1 MIDRTITTY
10 TLLDS
15 LRELGIK
22 QLDLYVPLVCKC
34 IVKRGAKEV
43 TRDDLKQWFI
53 EDYGMSKVYH
63 GVFDSLL
70 KKMRGKYLS
79 VESNKFV
86 VNLPEVDKDVQKYQQ
101 RDISADFT
109 ALLNSI
115 QQFAKNTY
123 NQNLTIEDVQEGVLE
138 LLHSR
143 DGDLLFQQEKTL
155 GVLARQQTGKT
166 PKTQL
171 KYVVSQFVIWSKEN
185 QPTSF
190 SLFVKLA
197 KGHSLTSIVTMK
209 DVSSYTGKMRGVA
222 IALDTPII
230 FNLLGLN
237 YATNFDLDKEL
248 IEALQKQETNF
259 ILFQEHYQEVK
270 QSLSSAIYLLTTK
283 SYNIDKASRLLRYAV
298 KNHISQSY
306 LRIKLQQLDSVLK
319 QYQIT
324 VVGAPPSSM
333 NYEEIDLQ
341 KLEDLLVQR
350 YSDGDPNSLDTNR
363 RKIIATDVDV
373 ISYVYRMRGQ
383 NVATNLKNCT
393 ALLVTTNNTLAY
405 ASKHPDLSSIV
416 HTIPVCLTD
425 VFLSTALWFNYP
437 DESAD
442 VNEMVLISECYQNI
456 TLSDEIIQRFYKD
469 VERINAETPLTE
481 EQMLDANTSEMIM
494 EMLVN
499 KTFNDE
505 RLYTDMTASEI
516 LDECERKRNV
526 KLDEQNGKFNRI
538 DSNSRRKS
546 RTIATVIYV
555 VLWVILAALFLF
567 LRFVDYSSWKGW
579 RIFINILSILP
590 VLWGLL
596 SWGEW
601 IWKKINVIN
610 WISDVVHRALYK
622 DLDK

>member
-43 TRDDLKQWFI
+43 SRDDLKQWFT
-53 EDYGMSKVYH
+53 EDYGMSKVYQ

-123 NQNLTIEDVQEGVLE
+123 NLDLTIEDVQEGVLE

-197 KGHSLTSIVTMK
+197 KGHALTSIVTMK
-209 DVSSYTGKMRGVA
+209 DVSSYTGKMRGVV

-248 IEALQKQETNF
+248 IEVLQKQETNF

-350 YSDGDPNSLDTNR
+350 YSDGDPNSLDINR

-393 ALLVTTNNTLAY
+393 ALLVTTNNALAY

-481 EQMLDANTSEMIM
+481 EQMLDANTSEIIM

-526 KLDEQNGKFNRI
+526 KLDEQNGKLNRI

-546 RTIATVIYV
+546 RTIATIIYV
-555 VLWVILAALFLF
+555 ALWITLAVLFLF

-579 RIFINILSILP
+579 RIFFNILSILP
-590 VLWGLL
+590 ALWGLL

-610 WISDVVHRALYK
+610 WISDAVHRALYK

>member
-43 TRDDLKQWFI
+43 SRDDLKLWFT
-53 EDYGMSKVYH
+53 EDYGMSKVYQ

-70 KKMRGKYLS
+70 KKMRGKYLT

-115 QQFAKNTY
+115 RQFAKNTY
-123 NQNLTIEDVQEGVLE
+123 NLNLTIEDVQEGVLE

-185 QPTSF
+185 QPASF

-197 KGHSLTSIVTMK
+197 KGHALTSIVTMK
-209 DVSSYTGKMRGVA
+209 DVSSYTGKMRGVV

-248 IEALQKQETNF
+248 FEVLQKQETSF

-270 QSLSSAIYLLTTK
+270 QALSSAIYFLTTK
-283 SYNIDKASRLLRYAV
+283 SYNIDQASRLLRYAI

-319 QYQIT
+319 QYKIT

-350 YSDGDPNSLDTNR
+350 YSDGDPNSLDANR

-393 ALLVTTNNTLAY
+393 ALLVTTNNALAY

-481 EQMLDANTSEMIM
+481 EQMLDANTSGIIM

-516 LDECERKRNV
+516 LDEYERKRNV
-526 KLDEQNGKFNRI
+526 KLDEQSGKLDRI

-546 RTIATVIYV
+546 RTIATAIYV
-555 VLWVILAALFLF
+555 VLWLTLAVLFLF

-579 RIFINILSILP
+579 RIFFNILSILP
-590 VLWGLL
+590 ALWGLL
-596 SWGEW
+596 SWGGW

-610 WISDVVHRALYK
+610 WISDVVYKALYK